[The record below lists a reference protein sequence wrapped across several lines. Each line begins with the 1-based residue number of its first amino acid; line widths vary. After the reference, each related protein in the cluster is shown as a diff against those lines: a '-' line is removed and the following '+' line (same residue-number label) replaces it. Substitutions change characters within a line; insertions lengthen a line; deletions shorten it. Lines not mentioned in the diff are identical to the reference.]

1 MSGLPVRAALMEKIL
16 GMSTSPV
23 AVKFYE
29 VFAHLQGYELP
40 EKRRYCQVL
49 MEARRGKHVLL
60 TPENLACPAAA
71 WALGFKEPPP
81 VLASGE
87 MPAAMGIFG
96 SPDAVVHTFSTMQR
110 LDMGKYKM
118 VAVCPLGEASC
129 EPDVVVVESLAEHLM
144 WIALAYVFRT
154 GGRLHFDTAVLQ
166 ATCVDVTI
174 TPFIQQ
180 RLNMSMGCYG
190 CREATDLAEGEC
202 VLGFPVKYL
211 DQIVESLEALQEKA
225 MPRVRGKNVYKAL
238 PERNMDLRARSPQ
251 NGRN

>member
-1 MSGLPVRAALMEKIL
+1 MEVLKMSGLPVRAALMQEIL

-29 VFAHLQGYELP
+29 GFTHLPGYELP

-49 MEARRGKHVLL
+49 MEARRGKRVLL
-60 TPENLACPAAA
+60 TPENIACPAAA

-81 VLASGE
+81 VLVSGE
-87 MPAAMGIFG
+87 MPASMGIFG
-96 SPDAVVHTFSTMQR
+96 NPDAVVHTFSTMQR
-110 LDMGKYKM
+110 LEMGKYKM
-118 VAVCPLGEASC
+118 VAVCPLGEAPW

-144 WIALAYVFRT
+144 WIALAHVFHT

-174 TPFIQQ
+174 TPFVQQ
-180 RLNMSMGCYG
+180 RLNMSIGCYG

-202 VLGFPVKYL
+202 VLGFPAKYL
-211 DQIVESLEALQEKA
+211 DGIVESLQALRKKA
-225 MPRVRGKNVYKAL
+225 LPRVRGKNVYKAL
-238 PERNMDLRARSPQ
+238 LERSE
-251 NGRN
+251 G

>member
-1 MSGLPVRAALMEKIL
+1 MQEIL

-29 VFAHLQGYELP
+29 EFARLPGYELP

-49 MEARRGKHVLL
+49 MEAREGKRVLL
-60 TPENLACPAAA
+60 TPENIACPAAA
-71 WALGFKEPPP
+71 WALGFAEPPP
-81 VLASGE
+81 RLSSGE

-96 SPDAVVHTFSTMQR
+96 CPEAVQNTFSTMQR
-110 LDMGKYKM
+110 LEMGKYKM
-118 VAVCPLGEASC
+118 VAVCPLGEAEY

-144 WIALAYVFRT
+144 WIALAQVFKA
-154 GGRLHFDTAVLQ
+154 GGRLRFDTAVLQ

-174 TPFIQQ
+174 TPFVQQ
-180 RLNMSMGCYG
+180 RMNMSIGCYG

-202 VLGFPVKYL
+202 VLGFPAKYL
-211 DQIVESLEALQEKA
+211 DEIVESLEALQEKA

-238 PERNMDLRARSPQ
+238 LERDE
-251 NGRN
+251 G